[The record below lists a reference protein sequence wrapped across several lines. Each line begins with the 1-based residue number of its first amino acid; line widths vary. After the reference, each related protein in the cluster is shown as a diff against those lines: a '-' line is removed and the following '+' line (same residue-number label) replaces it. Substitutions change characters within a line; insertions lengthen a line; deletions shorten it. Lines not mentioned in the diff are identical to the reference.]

1 VNQRIRILKD
11 VNIDDV
17 RKSGIHIT
25 PQEYQEYM
33 ESQGSSKIATQEGEL
48 TTELSFA
55 EIKHLIETGQAHLIP
70 NNKTIPDR
78 LNVGVSTPH
87 HASH

>member
-1 VNQRIRILKD
+1 
-11 VNIDDV
+11 
-17 RKSGIHIT
+17 
-25 PQEYQEYM
+25 M

-70 NNKTIPDR
+70 NNKIVPDR
-78 LNVGVSTPH
+78 LNESVPSVSTAKVRRKPWEVTKDP
-87 HASH
+87 SEEGDNT